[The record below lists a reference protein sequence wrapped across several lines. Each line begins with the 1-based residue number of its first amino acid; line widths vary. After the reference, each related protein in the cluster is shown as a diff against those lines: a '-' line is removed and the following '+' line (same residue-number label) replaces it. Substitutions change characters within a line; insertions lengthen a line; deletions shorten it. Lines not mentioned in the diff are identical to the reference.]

1 MNILTNDFV
10 KPEGQRELARF
21 GLARTDDKPRGESE
35 FTQTIPRCE
44 GRRRSQIALFKKKC
58 PLSLTVVTASLLL
71 LLLSCPLVAEAQ
83 RETLNF
89 DKGWKFAFGHASSPE
104 KDYGCGT
111 EYFNYLTKANSI
123 HNTGPYSM
131 KFDDSTW
138 QPVRLPHDFVVDL
151 PFHKDASH
159 SHGYKTVGWKYPETS
174 VGWYRKTFFVEKA
187 DKGKCFELLFD
198 GTFRDCQVWVNGFF
212 CGSEPSGY
220 LSHHYDITD
229 YLNYGGENI
238 VCVRTDATL
247 EEGWFYEGG
256 GIYRHVW
263 LTKTSPLHISQDG
276 ISISTTFR
284 KGYSRALLNVRAD
297 LFNASHDTVRGS
309 VRYAVLDAEGRQIAA
324 TTDEGNPTRRL
335 RFLPMQTRRSAFQY
349 IIPIDNPQLW
359 SPDTPYLYTLVAEV
373 IVGGKTVDNKAVR
386 FGVRDVVF
394 DKDRGLL
401 LNGKPLKIKG
411 VNMHQ
416 DHAGVGAAIPDALQ
430 AYRIRRLKALG
441 CNAYRSSHNPMSPAM
456 LDACDSLGMLVID
469 ENRLAGS
476 SEYEIKSL
484 ERMIRRDR
492 NHPSVILWSVGNEEW
507 GIEWDE
513 KGERIAATMRDY
525 CHMFDPTREM
535 TFATS
540 GGPTVEVP
548 ADVAGYNYIMQNPVE
563 QLRQQYPLRKCCG
576 TEETTGCGTRGVY
589 YPDAEGRWMPALN
602 RSPDTR
608 DSTLNA
614 IERGWR
620 FYAERPWAAGCF
632 FWTGFD
638 YRGEPNPLS
647 YPATG
652 SQFGILDYCGFPKDE
667 AEYLRAWWTEETVL
681 HILPHWN
688 LQGHEGESVSV
699 WAYSNCDEVEL
710 FCNGKSLGRKP
721 MPKYGHLEWDAVYQ
735 PGTLKAVGYKGGKK
749 AMTRVVAT
757 TGAAQ
762 MIRAIPDR
770 QAIVHGEGDVAVVDI
785 YLADKKSRNV
795 ATACLPLTVEVEGPA
810 SILGMGNGD
819 PAFRSAERPSA
830 SSSPRRFTLDSF
842 NGCAQLLLVSDDN
855 ETGPATVTITAP
867 GCKRTVL
874 TIDVR

>member
-1 MNILTNDFV
+1 MLRNLYILVFL
-10 KPEGQRELARF
+10 LA
-21 GLARTDDKPRGESE
+21 
-35 FTQTIPRCE
+35 
-44 GRRRSQIALFKKKC
+44 
-58 PLSLTVVTASLLL
+58 
-71 LLLSCPLVAEAQ
+71 VAPVCAQ
-83 RETLNF
+83 RRTVSL
-89 DKGWKFAFGHASSPE
+89 DRGWKFAFGNAADPA
-104 KDYGCGT
+104 KDFGCGT

-131 KFDDSTW
+131 KFDDSGW
-138 QPVRLPHDFVVDL
+138 EPVDVPHDFVVRL
-151 PFHKDASH
+151 PFSAEASH

-174 VGWYRKTFFVEKA
+174 EGWYRRTFRL
-187 DKGKCFELLFD
+187 DSLDRGKHVAITFD
-198 GTFRDCQVWVNGFF
+198 GIFRDSRVWVNGFY
-212 CGSEPSGY
+212 CGGEPSGY
-220 LSHHYDITD
+220 LSQTYDITD
-229 YLNYGGENI
+229 YANFGGENV
-238 VCVRTDATL
+238 VCVRADATL

-263 LTKTSPLHISQDG
+263 LTTTSPLHIAQDG

-284 KGYSRALLNVRAD
+284 KGYSRALLNVRTD

-309 VRYAVLDAEGRQIAA
+309 VRYSVLDAEGRQIAA

-430 AYRIRRLKALG
+430 AYRIRRLKQLG

-456 LDACDSLGMLVID
+456 LDVCDSLGMLVID
-469 ENRLAGS
+469 ETRLAGINANETS
-476 SEYEIKSL
+476 AL
-484 ERMIRRDR
+484 RRMIERDR
-492 NHPSVILWSVGNEEW
+492 NHPSVILWSAGNEEW
-507 GIEWDE
+507 GIEWDK

-525 CHMFDPTREM
+525 CHLYDPSRPM

-548 ADVAGYNYIMQNPVE
+548 VDVAGYNYIMQNPIDE
-563 QLRQQYPLRKCCG
+563 HRRNYPDRRCYG
-576 TEETTGCGTRGVY
+576 SEETTGCGTRGVY
-589 YPDAEGRWMPALN
+589 FPDAEGRWMPALN
-602 RSPDTR
+602 RVMDQR
-608 DSTLNA
+608 DSTFNQ

-638 YRGEPNPLS
+638 YRGEPNPMKF
-647 YPATG
+647 PATG
-652 SQFGILDYCGFPKDE
+652 SQFGILDYCGFAKDE
-667 AEYLRAWWTEETVL
+667 AEYLRAWWTDDTVL

-688 LQGHEGESVSV
+688 LAGHEGEEVSV

-710 FCNGKSLGRKP
+710 FCNGKSLGRQT
-721 MPKYGHLEWDAVYQ
+721 MPRYGHLEWTAVYR
-735 PGTLKAVGYKGGKK
+735 PGRLKAVGYKAGRRVCQ
-749 AMTRVVAT
+749 TVVAT
-757 TGAAQ
+757 AGAPAQ
-762 MIRAIPDR
+762 IRAAADR
-770 QAIVHGEGDVAVVDI
+770 TLLAADGADVAVVDI
-785 YLADKKSRNV
+785 TLHDRRGTLVPDANV
-795 ATACLPLTVEVEGPA
+795 PLTLSVEGNA
-810 SILGMGNGD
+810 CILGVGNGN
-819 PAFRSAERPSA
+819 PAMQAAEQPAERQAKVFSVE
-830 SSSPRRFTLDSF
+830 TF
-842 NGCAQLLLVSDDN
+842 NGCAQVILKTTDQPGDITLTVAADGCR
-855 ETGPATVTITAP
+855 TATVTM
-867 GCKRTVL
+867 KSRTGQ
-874 TIDVR
+874 TK

>member
-1 MNILTNDFV
+1 MLRNLYILVFL
-10 KPEGQRELARF
+10 LA
-21 GLARTDDKPRGESE
+21 
-35 FTQTIPRCE
+35 
-44 GRRRSQIALFKKKC
+44 
-58 PLSLTVVTASLLL
+58 
-71 LLLSCPLVAEAQ
+71 VAPVCAQ
-83 RETLNF
+83 RRTVSL
-89 DKGWKFAFGHASSPE
+89 DRGWKFAFGNAADPA
-104 KDYGCGT
+104 KDFGCGT

-131 KFDDSTW
+131 KFDDSGW
-138 QPVRLPHDFVVDL
+138 EPVDVPHDFVVRL
-151 PFHKDASH
+151 PFSAEASH

-174 VGWYRKTFFVEKA
+174 VGWYRRTFRL
-187 DKGKCFELLFD
+187 DSLDRGKHVAITFD
-198 GTFRDCQVWVNGFF
+198 GIFRDSRVWVNGFY
-212 CGSEPSGY
+212 CGGEPSGY
-220 LSHHYDITD
+220 LSQTYDITD
-229 YLNYGGENI
+229 YANFGGENV
-238 VCVRTDATL
+238 VCVRADATL

-263 LTKTSPLHISQDG
+263 LTTTSPLHIAQDG

-430 AYRIRRLKALG
+430 AYRIRRLKQLG

-456 LDACDSLGMLVID
+456 LDVCDSLGMLVID
-469 ENRLAGS
+469 ETRLAGINANETS
-476 SEYEIKSL
+476 AL
-484 ERMIRRDR
+484 RRMIERDR
-492 NHPSVILWSVGNEEW
+492 NHPSVILWSAGNEEW
-507 GIEWDE
+507 GIEWDK

-525 CHMFDPTREM
+525 CHLYDPSRPM

-548 ADVAGYNYIMQNPVE
+548 VDVAGYNYIMQNPIDE
-563 QLRQQYPLRKCCG
+563 HRRKYPDRRCYG
-576 TEETTGCGTRGVY
+576 SEETTGCGTRGVY
-589 YPDAEGRWMPALN
+589 FPDAEGRWMPALN
-602 RSPDTR
+602 RVMDQR
-608 DSTLNA
+608 DSTFNQ

-638 YRGEPNPLS
+638 YRGEPNPMKF
-647 YPATG
+647 PATG
-652 SQFGILDYCGFPKDE
+652 SQFGILDYCGFAKDE
-667 AEYLRAWWTEETVL
+667 AEYLRAWWTDDTVL

-688 LQGHEGESVSV
+688 LAGHEGEEVSV

-710 FCNGKSLGRKP
+710 FCNGKSLGRQT
-721 MPKYGHLEWDAVYQ
+721 MPRYGHLEWTAVYR
-735 PGTLKAVGYKGGKK
+735 PGRLKAVGYKAGRRVCQ
-749 AMTRVVAT
+749 TVVAT
-757 TGAAQ
+757 AGAPAQ
-762 MIRAIPDR
+762 IRAAADR
-770 QAIVHGEGDVAVVDI
+770 TLLAADGADVAVVDI
-785 YLADKKSRNV
+785 TLHDRRGTLVPDANV
-795 ATACLPLTVEVEGPA
+795 PLTLSVEGNA
-810 SILGMGNGD
+810 SILGVGNGN
-819 PAFRSAERPSA
+819 PAMQAAEQPAERQAKKFSVE
-830 SSSPRRFTLDSF
+830 TF
-842 NGCAQLLLVSDDN
+842 NGCAQVILKTTDQPGDITLTVAADGCR
-855 ETGPATVTITAP
+855 TATVTM
-867 GCKRTVL
+867 KSRTGQ
-874 TIDVR
+874 TN

>member
-1 MNILTNDFV
+1 MLRNLYILVFL
-10 KPEGQRELARF
+10 LA
-21 GLARTDDKPRGESE
+21 
-35 FTQTIPRCE
+35 
-44 GRRRSQIALFKKKC
+44 
-58 PLSLTVVTASLLL
+58 
-71 LLLSCPLVAEAQ
+71 VAPVCAQ
-83 RETLNF
+83 RRTVSL
-89 DKGWKFAFGHASSPE
+89 DRGWKFAFGNAADPA
-104 KDYGCGT
+104 KDFGCGT

-131 KFDDSTW
+131 KFDDSGW
-138 QPVRLPHDFVVDL
+138 EPVDVPHDFVVRL
-151 PFHKDASH
+151 PFSAEASH

-174 VGWYRKTFFVEKA
+174 VGWYRRTFRL
-187 DKGKCFELLFD
+187 DSLDRGKHVAITFD
-198 GTFRDCQVWVNGFF
+198 GIFRDSRVWVNGFY
-212 CGSEPSGY
+212 CGGEPSGY
-220 LSHHYDITD
+220 LSQTYDITD
-229 YLNYGGENI
+229 YANFGGENV
-238 VCVRTDATL
+238 VCVRADATL

-263 LTKTSPLHISQDG
+263 LTTTSPLHIAQDG

-284 KGYSRALLNVRAD
+284 KGYSRALLNVRTD

-309 VRYAVLDAEGRQIAA
+309 VRYSVLDAEGRQIAA

-430 AYRIRRLKALG
+430 AYRIRRLKQLG

-456 LDACDSLGMLVID
+456 LDVCDSLGMLVID
-469 ENRLAGS
+469 ETRLAGINANETS
-476 SEYEIKSL
+476 AL
-484 ERMIRRDR
+484 RRMIERDR
-492 NHPSVILWSVGNEEW
+492 NHPSVILWSAGNEEW
-507 GIEWDE
+507 GIEWDK

-525 CHMFDPTREM
+525 CHLYDPSRPM

-548 ADVAGYNYIMQNPVE
+548 VDVAGYNYIMQNPVDE
-563 QLRQQYPLRKCCG
+563 HRRNYPDRRCYG
-576 TEETTGCGTRGVY
+576 SEETTGCGTRGVY
-589 YPDAEGRWMPALN
+589 FPDAEGRWMPALN
-602 RSPDTR
+602 RVMDQR
-608 DSTLNA
+608 DSTFNQ

-638 YRGEPNPLS
+638 YRGEPNPMKF
-647 YPATG
+647 PATG
-652 SQFGILDYCGFPKDE
+652 SQFGILDYCGFAKDE
-667 AEYLRAWWTEETVL
+667 AEYLRAWWTDDTVL

-688 LQGHEGESVSV
+688 LAGHEGEEVSV

-710 FCNGKSLGRKP
+710 FCNGKSLGRQT
-721 MPKYGHLEWDAVYQ
+721 MPRYGHLEWTAVYR
-735 PGTLKAVGYKGGKK
+735 PGRLKAVGYKAGRRVCQ
-749 AMTRVVAT
+749 TVVAT
-757 TGAAQ
+757 AGAPAQ
-762 MIRAIPDR
+762 IRAAADR
-770 QAIVHGEGDVAVVDI
+770 TLLAADGADVAVVDI
-785 YLADKKSRNV
+785 TLHDRRGTLVPDANV
-795 ATACLPLTVEVEGPA
+795 PLTLSVEGNA
-810 SILGMGNGD
+810 SILGVGNGN
-819 PAFRSAERPSA
+819 PAMQAAEQPAERQAKVFSVE
-830 SSSPRRFTLDSF
+830 TF
-842 NGCAQLLLVSDDN
+842 NGCAQVILKTTDQPGDITLTVAADGCR
-855 ETGPATVTITAP
+855 TATVTM
-867 GCKRTVL
+867 KSRTGQ
-874 TIDVR
+874 TK

>member
-1 MNILTNDFV
+1 MLRNLYILVFL
-10 KPEGQRELARF
+10 LA
-21 GLARTDDKPRGESE
+21 
-35 FTQTIPRCE
+35 
-44 GRRRSQIALFKKKC
+44 
-58 PLSLTVVTASLLL
+58 
-71 LLLSCPLVAEAQ
+71 VAPVCAQ
-83 RETLNF
+83 RRTVSL
-89 DKGWKFAFGHASSPE
+89 DRGWKFAFGNAADPA
-104 KDYGCGT
+104 KDFGCGT

-131 KFDDSTW
+131 KFDDSGW
-138 QPVRLPHDFVVDL
+138 EPVDVPHDFVVRL
-151 PFHKDASH
+151 PFSAEASH

-174 VGWYRKTFFVEKA
+174 VGWYRRTFRL
-187 DKGKCFELLFD
+187 DSLDRGKHVAITFD
-198 GTFRDCQVWVNGFF
+198 GIFRDSRVWVNGFY
-212 CGSEPSGY
+212 CGGEPSGY
-220 LSHHYDITD
+220 LSQTYDITD
-229 YLNYGGENI
+229 YANFGGENV
-238 VCVRTDATL
+238 VCVRADATL

-263 LTKTSPLHISQDG
+263 LTTTSPLHIAQDG

-284 KGYSRALLNVRAD
+284 KGYSRALLNVRTD

-309 VRYAVLDAEGRQIAA
+309 VRYSVLDAEGRQIAA

-430 AYRIRRLKALG
+430 AYRIRRLKQLG

-456 LDACDSLGMLVID
+456 LDVCDSLGMLVID
-469 ENRLAGS
+469 ETRLAGINANETS
-476 SEYEIKSL
+476 AL
-484 ERMIRRDR
+484 RRMIERDR
-492 NHPSVILWSVGNEEW
+492 NHPSVILWSAGNEEW
-507 GIEWDE
+507 GIEWDK

-525 CHMFDPTREM
+525 CHLYDPSRPM

-548 ADVAGYNYIMQNPVE
+548 VDVAGYNYIMQNPVDE
-563 QLRQQYPLRKCCG
+563 HRRNYPDRRCYG
-576 TEETTGCGTRGVY
+576 SEETTGCGTRGVY
-589 YPDAEGRWMPALN
+589 FPDAEGRWMPALN
-602 RSPDTR
+602 RVMDQR
-608 DSTLNA
+608 DSTFNQ

-638 YRGEPNPLS
+638 YRGEPNPMKF
-647 YPATG
+647 PATG
-652 SQFGILDYCGFPKDE
+652 SQFGILDYCGFAKDE
-667 AEYLRAWWTEETVL
+667 AEYLRAWWTDDTVL

-688 LQGHEGESVSV
+688 LAGHEGEEVSV

-710 FCNGKSLGRKP
+710 FCNGKSLGRQT
-721 MPKYGHLEWDAVYQ
+721 MPRYGHLEWTAVYR
-735 PGTLKAVGYKGGKK
+735 PGRLKAVGYKAGRRVCQ
-749 AMTRVVAT
+749 TVVAT
-757 TGAAQ
+757 AGAPAQ
-762 MIRAIPDR
+762 IRAAADR
-770 QAIVHGEGDVAVVDI
+770 TLLAADGADVAVVDI
-785 YLADKKSRNV
+785 TLHDRRGTLVPDANV
-795 ATACLPLTVEVEGPA
+795 PLTLSVEGNA
-810 SILGMGNGD
+810 CILGVGNGN
-819 PAFRSAERPSA
+819 PAMQAAEQPAERQAKEFSVE
-830 SSSPRRFTLDSF
+830 TF
-842 NGCAQLLLVSDDN
+842 NGCAQVILKTTDQPGDITLTVAADGCR
-855 ETGPATVTITAP
+855 TATVTM
-867 GCKRTVL
+867 KSRTGQ
-874 TIDVR
+874 TK

>member
-1 MNILTNDFV
+1 MLRNLYILVFL
-10 KPEGQRELARF
+10 LA
-21 GLARTDDKPRGESE
+21 
-35 FTQTIPRCE
+35 
-44 GRRRSQIALFKKKC
+44 
-58 PLSLTVVTASLLL
+58 
-71 LLLSCPLVAEAQ
+71 VAPVCAQ
-83 RETLNF
+83 RRTVSL
-89 DKGWKFAFGHASSPE
+89 DRGWKFAFGNAADPA
-104 KDYGCGT
+104 KDFGCGT

-131 KFDDSTW
+131 KFDDSGW
-138 QPVRLPHDFVVDL
+138 EPVDVPHDFVVRL
-151 PFHKDASH
+151 PFSAEASH

-174 VGWYRKTFFVEKA
+174 VGWYRRTFRL
-187 DKGKCFELLFD
+187 DSLDRGKHVAITFD
-198 GTFRDCQVWVNGFF
+198 GIFRDSRVWVNGFY
-212 CGSEPSGY
+212 CGGEPSGY
-220 LSHHYDITD
+220 LSQTYDITD
-229 YLNYGGENI
+229 YANFGGENV
-238 VCVRTDATL
+238 VCVRADATL

-263 LTKTSPLHISQDG
+263 LTTTSPLHIAQDG

-284 KGYSRALLNVRAD
+284 KGYSRALLNVRTD

-309 VRYAVLDAEGRQIAA
+309 VRYSVLDAEGRQIAA

-430 AYRIRRLKALG
+430 AYRIRRLKQLG

-456 LDACDSLGMLVID
+456 LDVCDSLGMLVID
-469 ENRLAGS
+469 ETRLAGINANETS
-476 SEYEIKSL
+476 AL
-484 ERMIRRDR
+484 RRMIERDR
-492 NHPSVILWSVGNEEW
+492 NHPSVILWSAGNEEW
-507 GIEWDE
+507 GIEWDK

-525 CHMFDPTREM
+525 CHLYDPSRPM

-548 ADVAGYNYIMQNPVE
+548 VDVAGYNYIMQNPIDE
-563 QLRQQYPLRKCCG
+563 HRRNYPDRRCYG
-576 TEETTGCGTRGVY
+576 SEETTGCGTRGVY
-589 YPDAEGRWMPALN
+589 FPDAEGRWMPALN
-602 RSPDTR
+602 RVMDQR
-608 DSTLNA
+608 DSTFNQ

-638 YRGEPNPLS
+638 YRGEPNPMKF
-647 YPATG
+647 PATG
-652 SQFGILDYCGFPKDE
+652 SQFGILDYCGFAKDE
-667 AEYLRAWWTEETVL
+667 AEYLRAWWTDDTVL

-688 LQGHEGESVSV
+688 LAGHEGEEVSV

-710 FCNGKSLGRKP
+710 FCNGKSLGRQT
-721 MPKYGHLEWDAVYQ
+721 MPRYGHLEWTAVYR
-735 PGTLKAVGYKGGKK
+735 PGRLKAVGYKTGRRVFQ
-749 AMTRVVAT
+749 TVVAT
-757 TGAAQ
+757 AGAPAQ
-762 MIRAIPDR
+762 IRAAADR
-770 QAIVHGEGDVAVVDI
+770 TLLAADGADVAVVDI
-785 YLADKKSRNV
+785 TLHDRRGTLVPDANV
-795 ATACLPLTVEVEGPA
+795 PLTLSVEGNA
-810 SILGMGNGD
+810 CILGVGNGN
-819 PAFRSAERPSA
+819 PAMQAAEQPAERQAKVFSVE
-830 SSSPRRFTLDSF
+830 TF
-842 NGCAQLLLVSDDN
+842 NGCAQVILKTTDQPGDITLTVAADGCR
-855 ETGPATVTITAP
+855 TATVTM
-867 GCKRTVL
+867 KSRTGQ
-874 TIDVR
+874 TK

>member
-1 MNILTNDFV
+1 MLRNLYILVFL
-10 KPEGQRELARF
+10 LA
-21 GLARTDDKPRGESE
+21 
-35 FTQTIPRCE
+35 
-44 GRRRSQIALFKKKC
+44 
-58 PLSLTVVTASLLL
+58 
-71 LLLSCPLVAEAQ
+71 VAPVCAQ
-83 RETLNF
+83 RRTVSL
-89 DKGWKFAFGHASSPE
+89 DRGWKFAFGNAADPA
-104 KDYGCGT
+104 KDFGCGT

-131 KFDDSTW
+131 KFDDSGW
-138 QPVRLPHDFVVDL
+138 EPVDVPHDFVVRL
-151 PFHKDASH
+151 PFSAEASH

-174 VGWYRKTFFVEKA
+174 VGWYRRTFRL
-187 DKGKCFELLFD
+187 DSLDRGKHVAITFD
-198 GTFRDCQVWVNGFF
+198 GIFRDSRVWVNGFY
-212 CGSEPSGY
+212 CGGEPSGY
-220 LSHHYDITD
+220 LSQTYDITD
-229 YLNYGGENI
+229 YANFGGENV
-238 VCVRTDATL
+238 VCVRADATL

-263 LTKTSPLHISQDG
+263 LTTTSPLHISQDG

-284 KGYSRALLNVRAD
+284 KGYSRALLNVRTD

-309 VRYAVLDAEGRQIAA
+309 VRYSVLDAEGRQIAA

-430 AYRIRRLKALG
+430 AYRIRRLKQLG

-456 LDACDSLGMLVID
+456 LDVCDSLGMLVID
-469 ENRLAGS
+469 ETRLAGINANETS
-476 SEYEIKSL
+476 AL
-484 ERMIRRDR
+484 RRMIERDR
-492 NHPSVILWSVGNEEW
+492 NHPSVILWSAGNEEW
-507 GIEWDE
+507 GIEWDK

-525 CHMFDPTREM
+525 CHLYDPSRPM

-548 ADVAGYNYIMQNPVE
+548 VDVAGYNYIMQNPIDE
-563 QLRQQYPLRKCCG
+563 HRRNYPDRRCYG
-576 TEETTGCGTRGVY
+576 SEETTGCGTRGVY
-589 YPDAEGRWMPALN
+589 FPDAEGRWMPALN
-602 RSPDTR
+602 RVMDQR
-608 DSTLNA
+608 DSTFNQ

-638 YRGEPNPLS
+638 YRGEPNPMKF
-647 YPATG
+647 PATG
-652 SQFGILDYCGFPKDE
+652 SQFGILDYCGFAKDE
-667 AEYLRAWWTEETVL
+667 AEYLRAWWTDDTVL

-688 LQGHEGESVSV
+688 LAGHEGEEVSV

-710 FCNGKSLGRKP
+710 FCNGKSLGRQT
-721 MPKYGHLEWDAVYQ
+721 MPRYGHLEWTAVYR
-735 PGTLKAVGYKGGKK
+735 PGRLKAVGYKTGRRVFQ
-749 AMTRVVAT
+749 TVVAT
-757 TGAAQ
+757 AGAPAQ
-762 MIRAIPDR
+762 IRAAADR
-770 QAIVHGEGDVAVVDI
+770 TLLAADGADVAVVDI
-785 YLADKKSRNV
+785 TLHDRRGTLVPDANV
-795 ATACLPLTVEVEGPA
+795 PLTLSVEGNA
-810 SILGMGNGD
+810 CILGVGNGN
-819 PAFRSAERPSA
+819 PAMQAAEQPAERQAKVFSVE
-830 SSSPRRFTLDSF
+830 TF
-842 NGCAQLLLVSDDN
+842 NGCAQVILKTTDQPGDITLTVAADGCR
-855 ETGPATVTITAP
+855 TATVTM
-867 GCKRTVL
+867 KSRTGQ
-874 TIDVR
+874 TK